1 MVREWRNFL
10 MARGTIDLD
19 AKIEKQKEVVAKK
32 KEQYEKAVADLES
45 LKKKKD
51 EESREKLIQAIEAS
65 GKSYDEILAF
75 LKE

>member
-1 MVREWRNFL
+1 

>member
-1 MVREWRNFL
+1 

-19 AKIEKQKEVVAKK
+19 AKIEKQKEAVAKK

>member
-1 MVREWRNFL
+1 
-10 MARGTIDLD
+10 MARGAIDID

>member
-1 MVREWRNFL
+1 
-10 MARGTIDLD
+10 MARGAVDID

-32 KEQYEKAVADLES
+32 KEQYEKAVADLEA

-51 EESREKLIQAIEAS
+51 EESRKKLIQAIEAS